1 MKPSRSK
8 DGRFVRKKEFEKRQ
22 KASSRA
28 KVKRESSPK
37 IEANPRFTLEG
48 RRIVDV
54 NLLAKQMNCD
64 SCLKPLS
71 FANIE
76 GELRRGL
83 ASIWTVRCS
92 FCEQLKKVATSTAV
106 HCAKSSY
113 AQYAVNCK
121 AAIACV
127 VSGVGHEQMNRVLA
141 TLNIPPVANSTW
153 KRYERSVGPAVE
165 ETARESCQ
173 KAVEEEKLL
182 TLTST
187 PATTLSE
194 ESPMHGSDG
203 AEVDIIASYD
213 YGWQKRGNGRS
224 YDSKSGHG
232 SVIGYRSKKVL
243 AFDVCTTTCA
253 MCSQGHDKNDHDCRK
268 NWSGSSK
275 AMEPYTA
282 AKLISCNEDFLTAGV
297 RVTTLIGDGDSSTLA
312 AVQRE
317 SQHSVQK
324 WADINHTKKRFSSWL
339 YRASASHRQLLGRN
353 VIPYLKRCFSY
364 AVDQNRGDEEG
375 TRRAIINIANHAFG
389 DHQGCGEWC
398 KGDTDNY
405 SHKSLPRGKPLE
417 GRALKSALEKIL
429 ESFAAESSKIAPG
442 GSSQANESFN
452 QMVAIR
458 APKNR
463 HYGSSAALNIRVA
476 AAACQKNLGPKH
488 VIGINRKLD
497 LSPGSL
503 TKSYSSRM
511 EEKIKAKVRRQV
523 TVPVKRRRLFL
534 KSLQKQKISS
544 HESREGIC
552 YQSAMEADLG
562 CALLEETTRELPPPL
577 NEVTFVIVDIETTG
591 FASTADIVQLACK
604 SGQCEFNY
612 YMMPSKTF
620 HPIAAEKTGLRVV
633 NGELFLYNQRV
644 ETTPPRVVGEKFISF
659 LSSFESRVVLVGH
672 NIVRFDAPRIL
683 SWLQKL
689 DLSDDLLK
697 SVYGVTDSLKLI
709 SQGSCRKLEE
719 LASVYLQGEEWQ
731 RIKSG
736 THNAMIDCQLLDG
749 LIRHFEISNEV
760 LLTNS
765 LSLQELNNR
774 KLQAVRKAQK
784 VATLQTLGRVISS
797 SMISKMATAGIDLE
811 KLVEIF
817 NISGTEG
824 IRLLLGESINGKP
837 RVTTRRR
844 IIQAIS
850 EHLEELRKL
859 E

>member
-203 AEVDIIASYD
+203 
-213 YGWQKRGNGRS
+213 
-224 YDSKSGHG
+224 
-232 SVIGYRSKKVL
+232 
-243 AFDVCTTTCA
+243 
-253 MCSQGHDKNDHDCRK
+253 
-268 NWSGSSK
+268 
-275 AMEPYTA
+275 
-282 AKLISCNEDFLTAGV
+282 
-297 RVTTLIGDGDSSTLA
+297 
-312 AVQRE
+312 
-317 SQHSVQK
+317 
-324 WADINHTKKRFSSWL
+324 
-339 YRASASHRQLLGRN
+339 ASHRQLLGRN

>member
-1 MKPSRSK
+1 MRSRS
-8 DGRFVRKKEFEKRQ
+8 
-22 KASSRA
+22 SR
-28 KVKRESSPK
+28 R
-37 IEANPRFTLEG
+37 
-48 RRIVDV
+48 
-54 NLLAKQMNCD
+54 
-64 SCLKPLS
+64 
-71 FANIE
+71 
-76 GELRRGL
+76 
-83 ASIWTVRCS
+83 
-92 FCEQLKKVATSTAV
+92 
-106 HCAKSSY
+106 
-113 AQYAVNCK
+113 
-121 AAIACV
+121 
-127 VSGVGHEQMNRVLA
+127 
-141 TLNIPPVANSTW
+141 
-153 KRYERSVGPAVE
+153 
-165 ETARESCQ
+165 
-173 KAVEEEKLL
+173 
-182 TLTST
+182 
-187 PATTLSE
+187 
-194 ESPMHGSDG
+194 
-203 AEVDIIASYD
+203 
-213 YGWQKRGNGRS
+213 
-224 YDSKSGHG
+224 HG

-268 NWSGSSK
+268 NWSGSYK

-324 WADINHTKKRFSSWL
+324 WADINHTKKRFSAWL
-339 YRASASHRQLLGRN
+339 YRASASHRQLFGRN
-353 VIPYLKRCFSY
+353 VLPYLKRCFSY

-375 TRRAIINIANHAFG
+375 TRRAIINIANHDFG

-417 GRALKSALEKIL
+417 VRALKSALEKIL
-429 ESFAAESSKIAPG
+429 ENFAAESSKIAPG
-442 GSSQANESFN
+442 DSSQANASFN

-476 AAACQKNLGPKH
+476 AAACQKNLGPNH

-511 EEKIKAKVRRQV
+511 EEKIKAK
-523 TVPVKRRRLFL
+523 
-534 KSLQKQKISS
+534 KQKISS

-562 CALLEETTRELPPPL
+562 CALLEEMTRELPPPL

-697 SVYGVTDSLKLI
+697 NVYGVTDSLKLI

-749 LIRHFEISNEV
+749 L
-760 LLTNS
+760 
-765 LSLQELNNR
+765 ELNNR

-817 NISGTEG
+817 SISGTEG
-824 IRLLLGESINGKP
+824 IRLLLECTVSP
-837 RVTTRRR
+837 
-844 IIQAIS
+844 
-850 EHLEELRKL
+850 
-859 E
+859 